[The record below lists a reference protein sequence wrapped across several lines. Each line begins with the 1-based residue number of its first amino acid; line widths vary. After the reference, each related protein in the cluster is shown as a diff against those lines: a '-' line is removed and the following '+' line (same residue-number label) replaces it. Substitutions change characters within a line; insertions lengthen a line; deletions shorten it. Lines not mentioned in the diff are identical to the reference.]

1 MVCGVRRALEEKA
14 RDVAKTVLCVVSSIR
29 ASCVHE
35 GEAAAR
41 DTSDLTALLH
51 DIGRSFESLLSQQAF
66 DCAALV
72 SSLTTTRSTM
82 SNPPTQL
89 PEQRAMPTLRKRQ
102 GIKASSPRQDSW
114 REVANGHC
122 GYTVPDGWSPDSPCR
137 GNCISLTGVITRA
150 NVTKPISENTTVH
163 GK

>member
-14 RDVAKTVLCVVSSIR
+14 RDVAETVLCVVSSIR

-72 SSLTTTRSTM
+72 SSLTTTMAYFKYERARQSEIMISHNLANALSTPEEDILNVALLSKKPRKSRFM
-82 SNPPTQL
+82 S
-89 PEQRAMPTLRKRQ
+89 
-102 GIKASSPRQDSW
+102 
-114 REVANGHC
+114 
-122 GYTVPDGWSPDSPCR
+122 
-137 GNCISLTGVITRA
+137 
-150 NVTKPISENTTVH
+150 
-163 GK
+163 